1 MRSPPYEAAINSIAG
16 DLQRE
21 GAPEEKGQGPFLTR
35 DITPPATSL
44 RAVDNIPKK
53 DMEDPTCGEKI

>member
-21 GAPEEKGQGPFLTR
+21 GAPEEKGEGPPLAR
-35 DITPPATSL
+35 DVTPPA
-44 RAVDNIPKK
+44 ADNPPEKE
-53 DMEDPTCGEKI
+53 MEDPTCGEKI